1 MRTSVHEKRSEKR
14 ISRCE
19 LVRLTGLSESHIT
32 RIERNEVDPQI
43 GTLAKIAKALGV
55 KVADLIE
62 EDATDAP

>member
-1 MRTSVHEKRSEKR
+1 MRTNVLEVRSKTG

-19 LVRLTGLSESHIT
+19 LIRLTGLSESHIT
-32 RIERNEVDPQI
+32 KIERNEVDPRV

-62 EDATDAP
+62 EDVE